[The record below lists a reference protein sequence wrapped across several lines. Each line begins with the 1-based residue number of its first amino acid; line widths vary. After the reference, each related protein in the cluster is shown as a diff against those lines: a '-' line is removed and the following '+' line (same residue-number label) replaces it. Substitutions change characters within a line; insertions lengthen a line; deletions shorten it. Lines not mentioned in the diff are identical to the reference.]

1 MDVSERACHA
11 ATRKAVE
18 ITEELR
24 CKTEECSRICDALET
39 NKAENKRIIKE
50 NRNLNSSLNT
60 RDENGNN
67 ITSISN
73 MTNIEDKEKEKA
85 RLEITAL
92 RDKLDQLTAINQKEN
107 YSHRCEMENMRIERE
122 QITSQLHA
130 LQSVKGSLTDIVAL
144 QVRTYVHIW

>member
-73 MTNIEDKEKEKA
+73 MTYIEDKEKA
-85 RLEITAL
+85 RLEIGAL

-107 YSHRCEMENMRIERE
+107 YSHRCEMENVRVERD